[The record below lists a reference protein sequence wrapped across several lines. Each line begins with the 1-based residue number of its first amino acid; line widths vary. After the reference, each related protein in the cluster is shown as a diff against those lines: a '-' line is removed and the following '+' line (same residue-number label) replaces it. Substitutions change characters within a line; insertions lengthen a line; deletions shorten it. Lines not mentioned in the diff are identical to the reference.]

1 MEGCPQRATLFTAW
15 LRDKRLQLV
24 GPGASGPLADRTMR
38 PSLQAAWLRTCVM
51 AFSYLFVGLLQD
63 GLSVFCLLLGGV
75 GRVVVDTILAGGLET
90 A

>member
-1 MEGCPQRATLFTAW
+1 M
-15 LRDKRLQLV
+15 V
-24 GPGASGPLADRTMR
+24 
-38 PSLQAAWLRTCVM
+38 
-51 AFSYLFVGLLQD
+51 FSYLFVGLLQD